1 MKVYITWINLE
12 GHVHNYTCP
21 VVDSSFQ
28 CPPTLD
34 IEPIDVFSGG
44 LFIGTNFTAT
54 ALALQ
59 NDGHL
64 EKRLTRHL
72 EFLLMQLGYGR
83 DIGNIFPLFP
93 NGHLF
98 ATLAV
103 THRQTLKNTDAAA
116 LGFRK
121 VGCGAQKIFQHR

>member
-1 MKVYITWINLE
+1 M
-12 GHVHNYTCP
+12 HNYTCP
-21 VVDSSFQ
+21 VVDSSFE

-34 IEPIDVFSGG
+34 IEPIGGFSGE
-44 LFIGTNFTAT
+44 LFIVTTFTAI

-64 EKRLTRHL
+64 EKCLTRHL
-72 EFLLMQLGYGR
+72 EFLLIQLGYGR

-93 NGHLF
+93 NVHLC

-103 THRQTLKNTDAAA
+103 THRQTLKNTDTTA
-116 LGFRK
+116 LG
-121 VGCGAQKIFQHR
+121 VGCDAQKIFQHC